1 MEQYER
7 TWKNYYEILQVSP
20 KAEASVITAAYR
32 RLAQSYHPDT
42 AKDPVAS
49 AKMADINEAYEVLSS
64 TLRRSEYDR
73 VFKIRY
79 PSQQDRSYTAASP
92 AKSTTPKATG
102 YGHVPKRQE
111 SQYSNGTRKRKKV
124 AQSPEPTA
132 TRLAVERERKG
143 KQTAY
148 IIVGL
153 VVAVILIIFGVFYY
167 QTYVAPFRRVIIT
180 VDTIQIRMDYFLER
194 TRLANSD
201 PMSMLQQLTEE
212 QLMKVGA
219 PRPPYGI
226 TVTDQDIDQ
235 QLRRLA
241 SGSDNITITETE
253 FKEWYRQRLNE
264 NKLSNSEYRELIG
277 IYLMKARLQGYLA
290 EHMPTAVEQVHLHL
304 IQVTTQEEAVK
315 AKDRLTAGESFA
327 ALAQELSL
335 DTESKEKGGD
345 IGWIPRGVTSFD
357 STAFSLNINEVSE
370 PIPYSADV
378 SSGTS
383 AYFIIM
389 VSEKADAR
397 EVEAK
402 YLPTLQGLALQ
413 NWLTEETTRHEIAF
427 HGLKGGGFDSYTY
440 AWINLQLAKTN
451 PPSTPSSGQ

>member
-7 TWKNYYEILQVSP
+7 SWKNYYEMLQVSP

-32 RLAQSYHPDT
+32 RLAQAYHPDT
-42 AKDPVAS
+42 AIDPVTS
-49 AKMADINEAYEVLSS
+49 AKMADINEAYEVLSNP
-64 TLRRSEYDR
+64 LRRSEYDR
-73 VFKIRY
+73 VFKSRY
-79 PSQQDRSYTAASP
+79 PSQQDRPYSAASP
-92 AKSTTPKATG
+92 VKSTTPKTTG
-102 YGHVPKRQE
+102 YGHVPKRRE
-111 SQYSNGTRKRKKV
+111 SRYSSAARKKTTV
-124 AQSPEPTA
+124 DQAPRQVGA
-132 TRLAVERERKG
+132 RLAVERERKG
-143 KQTAY
+143 KQTVY

-180 VDTIQIRMDYFLER
+180 VDTIQIRMDYFLQR
-194 TRLANSD
+194 SRPAGSD

-212 QLMKVGA
+212 QLIKVGTPA
-219 PRPPYGI
+219 PPYGI

-241 SGSDNITITETE
+241 SSSDNITITEAE

-264 NKLSNSEYRELIG
+264 NKLSDSEYRELIG

-290 EHMPTAVEQVHLHL
+290 ETMPTTVEQVHLHL
-304 IQVTTQEEAVK
+304 IQVTTNEEAVK
-315 AKDRLTAGESFA
+315 VKDRLTAGESFA
-327 ALAQELSL
+327 ALAQELSQ
-335 DTESKEKGGD
+335 DTESKENGGD
-345 IGWIPRGVTSFD
+345 IGWMPRGVTSFD
-357 STAFSLNINEVSE
+357 STAFSLNINEVSD

-402 YLPTLQGLALQ
+402 YLPTLLEVAYQ
-413 NWLTEETTRHEIAF
+413 NWLDEESEQHEHAWYGLDGGAF
-427 HGLKGGGFDSYTY
+427 DMETY
-440 AWINLQLAKTN
+440 YWIMQQLAKTN
-451 PPSTPSSGQ
+451 PTSTSSSS